1 MMTKNQVNEGE
12 QMEMLA
18 IEQVV
23 SQDHMVR
30 KIDAAIGFYF
40 IYPLVERLYSIYGRP
55 SIDAVVLNKFNT
67 LSAFWGVHRVL
78 CFSLASAKTRS
89 TISLHFRR
97 LL

>member
-1 MMTKNQVNEGE
+1 MMTKNQVNERE

-18 IEQVV
+18 IEKVV
-23 SQDHMVR
+23 LQDHKVR

-40 IYPLVERLYSIYGRP
+40 IYPLVERLYSIYGKP
-55 SIDAVVLNKFNT
+55 SIDAIVLNKFNT
-67 LSAFWGVHRVL
+67 LSAFGVVHRVL

-89 TISLHFRR
+89 TVSFHFHR